1 MSGSG
6 AFMTSGA
13 VSIPHGHRVAN
24 VNRPT
29 DKDDIDVVT
38 GMVHHSGIPVSL
50 RPA

>member
-29 DKDDIDVVT
+29 DNDVDVVAGT
-38 GMVHHSGIPVSL
+38 VHHSGIPVSL